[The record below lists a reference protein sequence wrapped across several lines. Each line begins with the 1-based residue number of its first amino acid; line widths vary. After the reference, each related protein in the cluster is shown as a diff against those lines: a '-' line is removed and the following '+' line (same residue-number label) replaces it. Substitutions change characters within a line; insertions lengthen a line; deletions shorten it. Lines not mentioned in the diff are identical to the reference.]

1 MSSNERGQS
10 ILLSFLNVSPNKW
23 VARTFMSYRMG
34 AEVSGG
40 KFGSEN
46 KINTTKDNKVASVI
60 QMNRTKMIII
70 SMIQRL

>member
-23 VARTFMSYRMG
+23 VAQSFMSYRMG
-34 AEVSGG
+34 AEVSGR

-46 KINTTKDNKVASVI
+46 KINTTKDKKVASVI
-60 QMNRTKMIII
+60 PNE
-70 SMIQRL
+70 SN